1 MILQR
6 LGATW
11 LGPKIILQLF
21 QCTYPLCNLVCS
33 MQQSNCSTRTEQ
45 DANVTLLH
53 TINVNTACYSCMF
66 LGYAIV
72 YNHVWPPCTVTLPST
87 PILSSDCTL
96 HPPQILF
103 TVHIWLFHLL
113 LLQALSHVRGSPDL
127 GVLRLHNAGLLHLL
141 PHPWDGVILL
151 FSQVCA
157 LHLPKHQNGLR
168 PSCYQ
173 LSML

>member
-21 QCTYPLCNLVCS
+21 QCTFHCAILSVPLCNLVCS

-53 TINVNTACYSCMF
+53 TMNVNTACYSCMF

-72 YNHVWPPCTVTLPST
+72 YMYGHPVLSHSPQPPSSPPTAPST
-87 PILSSDCTL
+87 LHRSSSLFIFGYSIFYFYKRSHMYGALQTL
-96 HPPQILF
+96 EYFGYIMLVCYIF
-103 TVHIWLFHLL
+103 FLTLGTVSFFSSLKF
-113 LLQALSHVRGSPDL
+113 VRY
-127 GVLRLHNAGLLHLL
+127 
-141 PHPWDGVILL
+141 IY
-151 FSQVCA
+151 
-157 LHLPKHQNGLR
+157 QNIK
-168 PSCYQ
+168 
-173 LSML
+173 MD